1 MNMKKLFLMVVLL
14 LAVVAIGCK
23 SNSSSDASKEAS
35 TTAKV
40 DTVALM
46 DELIKTSGMQEN
58 LEATLNSIYAQM
70 GYEDK
75 ELVEKMK
82 QELPKIK
89 KEVYLKHFTIDEI
102 KQIVEL
108 NKDEVKQ
115 KTTKKMPQ
123 IMEECFSEGMNYA
136 AGKQSTTVSVSD
148 DFKKAMNEYL
158 DADEFDKQMEQMSSV
173 IDTKDLREMMTGV
186 FSKYFTVDEI
196 KHLAE
201 LSKLPI
207 SKTVRDNQAVIAKE
221 VQEKVGKLVSD
232 HFANKV

>member
-1 MNMKKLFLMVVLL
+1 MKKLFLMVVLL

-58 LEATLNSIYAQM
+58 LEASLNSIFAQM

-82 QELPKIK
+82 QELPKIT

-136 AGKQSTTVSVSD
+136 VGKQSTTVSVSD

-221 VQEKVGKLVSD
+221 VQEKVGKLVRD

>member
-14 LAVVAIGCK
+14 LAVIATGCK

-46 DELIKTSGMQEN
+46 DELIKTSGMEEN

-82 QELPKIK
+82 QELPKIT

-136 AGKQSTTVSVSD
+136 VGKQSTTVSVSD